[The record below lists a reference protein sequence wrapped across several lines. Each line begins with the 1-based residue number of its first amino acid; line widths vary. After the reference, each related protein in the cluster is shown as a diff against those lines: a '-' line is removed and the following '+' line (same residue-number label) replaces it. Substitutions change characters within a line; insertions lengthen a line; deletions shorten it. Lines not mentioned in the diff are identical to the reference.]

1 MSLLSVNIYPASMAL
16 TGNPIKLSIS
26 SSSRATYTVSADGK
40 EIFTGSGEGDFFVFL
55 QDILADVVRPAQLY
69 NESEKIL
76 LQADS
81 CAKSITI
88 NVSNANGETKVL
100 YLNVFIGGVSKRM
113 LRHLHEENKSVF
125 LWKLMNPEV
134 NFFQT
139 TRTTGKLITI
149 RETELLPM
157 PFIYPEG
164 GVMKILANGIETT
177 IEGSAGQPVAL
188 NIYRLRKQL
197 FDTHHILAS
206 VFDVY
211 VGEKKSC
218 TIVITP
224 GTISRERYL
233 LQFLNSYGSYELIE
247 ITGIGTIKREA
258 DEENAFNVYDEVID
272 DYVESWERLSGKE
285 SMTVESGY
293 RTNDELIFLIDMLS
307 SEDVRI
313 LGMDGRNIRV
323 NVTAENLT
331 RTARATSPE
340 SIKLT
345 LHFSDSEQRV
355 TGSFGDDDFG
365 SARIHTEQFTSQFN

>member
-1 MSLLSVNIYPASMAL
+1 MAL

-26 SSSRATYTVSADGK
+26 SSSRATYTISADGK

-164 GVMKILANGIETT
+164 GVMKVLTNGIETT

-331 RTARATSPE
+331 RAARAISPE
-340 SIKLT
+340 SVKLT

-355 TGSFGDDDFG
+355 GSFGDDDFG

>member
-1 MSLLSVNIYPASMAL
+1 MEKKYSPAAE
-16 TGNPIKLSIS
+16 K
-26 SSSRATYTVSADGK
+26 A
-40 EIFTGSGEGDFFVFL
+40 DFFVFL

-258 DEENAFNVYDEVID
+258 DEENAFNAYDEVID
-272 DYVESWERLSGKE
+272 DYVESWEKIVRE
-285 SMTVESGY
+285 RIY
-293 RTNDELIFLIDMLS
+293 DCRIRIPDE
-307 SEDVRI
+307 
-313 LGMDGRNIRV
+313 
-323 NVTAENLT
+323 
-331 RTARATSPE
+331 
-340 SIKLT
+340 
-345 LHFSDSEQRV
+345 
-355 TGSFGDDDFG
+355 
-365 SARIHTEQFTSQFN
+365 

>member
-1 MSLLSVNIYPASMAL
+1 
-16 TGNPIKLSIS
+16 
-26 SSSRATYTVSADGK
+26 
-40 EIFTGSGEGDFFVFL
+40 
-55 QDILADVVRPAQLY
+55 
-69 NESEKIL
+69 
-76 LQADS
+76 
-81 CAKSITI
+81 
-88 NVSNANGETKVL
+88 
-100 YLNVFIGGVSKRM
+100 
-113 LRHLHEENKSVF
+113 
-125 LWKLMNPEV
+125 
-134 NFFQT
+134 
-139 TRTTGKLITI
+139 
-149 RETELLPM
+149 
-157 PFIYPEG
+157 
-164 GVMKILANGIETT
+164 MKILANGIETT

-218 TIVITP
+218 TIIITP

-258 DEENAFNVYDEVID
+258 DEESAFNAYDEVID

-307 SEDVRI
+307 SEDIKI
-313 LGMDGRNIRV
+313 LGLDGRNIRV

-331 RTARATSPE
+331 RAARATSPE

>member
-26 SSSRATYTVSADGK
+26 SSSRATYTISADGK

-55 QDILADVVRPAQLY
+55 QDILADVIATGY
-69 NESEKIL
+69 NYIMSLRRSCSKQIVVPKA
-76 LQADS
+76 LQS
-81 CAKSITI
+81 TFQ
-88 NVSNANGETKVL
+88 NANGETKVL

-149 RETELLPM
+149 RETECVPM

-258 DEENAFNVYDEVID
+258 DEENAFNAYDEVID

-293 RTNDELIFLIDMLS
+293 RTNDELIFDRY
-307 SEDVRI
+307 VI
-313 LGMDGRNIRV
+313 L
-323 NVTAENLT
+323 
-331 RTARATSPE
+331 
-340 SIKLT
+340 
-345 LHFSDSEQRV
+345 
-355 TGSFGDDDFG
+355 
-365 SARIHTEQFTSQFN
+365 